1 MASPGSSVLTPMFSW
16 TSHNSFPSSFP
27 PVFTLQCSTEDS
39 YFSLSADKNHGL
51 LVFSCRRQQS
61 YPCLW
66 QEISLVLCIT
76 AGIFLVSE
84 GNRSKTCLF
93 QDCLWWSHDWLL
105 SLSHCPPMAHTL
117 VQRVLFLL
125 LIARPCILQLW
136 ISSDFFYFRPQG
148 GQVFFLVLKEEIFSA
163 LIQILPHSVLQA
175 KHFSMLEGR
184 GRILLFWSSTE
195 TQINYIFWTEAG
207 ESCVETVHSNCWN
220 ELPSGLCKWKGMFTS
235 LIFQR
240 VGVSRDINMH
250 CMWKKPQKHTYHCFA
265 WVSEPWAAMSPDRK
279 SIRFTYTEPHTFT
292 CMLGVYSQFL

>member
-1 MASPGSSVLTPMFSW
+1 
-16 TSHNSFPSSFP
+16 
-27 PVFTLQCSTEDS
+27 
-39 YFSLSADKNHGL
+39 
-51 LVFSCRRQQS
+51 
-61 YPCLW
+61 
-66 QEISLVLCIT
+66 
-76 AGIFLVSE
+76 
-84 GNRSKTCLF
+84 
-93 QDCLWWSHDWLL
+93 
-105 SLSHCPPMAHTL
+105 MAHTV

-250 CMWKKPQKHTYHCFA
+250 CMWKEPQKHTYHCFA

-279 SIRFTYTEPHTFT
+279 SIRFTYTEPHTGQAILSPVCLVSIASF
-292 CMLGVYSQFL
+292 SR